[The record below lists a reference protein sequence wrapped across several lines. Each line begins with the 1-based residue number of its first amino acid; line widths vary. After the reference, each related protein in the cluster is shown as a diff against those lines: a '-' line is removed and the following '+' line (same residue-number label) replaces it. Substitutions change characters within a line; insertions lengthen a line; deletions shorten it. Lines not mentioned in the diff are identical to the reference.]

1 MAPQNRTMDAA
12 ELERIAAALKS
23 AFAQARLLLAAPD
36 AAVAPD
42 VRNIVRHAREMHD
55 LLLDALHTSE
65 PLGAAQY
72 RWIADSTG
80 NAVDEMEA
88 LVARADGKIN

>member
-1 MAPQNRTMDAA
+1 MDAA
-12 ELERIAAALKS
+12 ELERIAGDLKAAV
-23 AFAQARLLLAAPD
+23 AEARLLLAAPGV
-36 AAVAPD
+36 AVGPD

-55 LLLDALHTSE
+55 LLLDALRKNES
-65 PLGAAQY
+65 LAAAQY

-88 LVARADGKIN
+88 LVARADGKMN